1 MPDEWTQDLMIRVDE
16 WKSRVQ
22 DDTSRLEVVLSLCN
36 LALSRYDTESMFA
49 DDILVMISER
59 ESLSRLYSEIHSRDS
74 SKILNKVG
82 EILDSAQNVPL
93 STRRSAT
100 SKQIEAVTAEYERL
114 LHIVEREDALKRE
127 LEEKLK
133 LIDELKDKLSDVESL
148 KKEIRRSDDEI
159 VDLSRVL
166 ASSDMNCIS
175 DSIIGMKTYTIE
187 SFQMFKKTMSGIIPV
202 EDLDL
207 LAEFSNIVSTWNRI
221 DDSSEAGMWDGIQD
235 TKARINDYL
244 DSLMESLRA
253 PEPTVPRI
261 PKSSADSI
269 GMLSKKLR
277 DYIISHP

>member
-1 MPDEWTQDLMIRVDE
+1 
-16 WKSRVQ
+16 
-22 DDTSRLEVVLSLCN
+22 
-36 LALSRYDTESMFA
+36 
-49 DDILVMISER
+49 
-59 ESLSRLYSEIHSRDS
+59 
-74 SKILNKVG
+74 
-82 EILDSAQNVPL
+82 LDSAQNVPL